1 MGSLTFAYRRQREA
15 ERGRFG
21 QRFADSA
28 AQLGGTSAAVRMAGA
43 YAMAALADETNET
56 NRRQQCIDVLCAYL
70 RLPHHSG
77 HRSDLLEQVVT
88 TDTTDAVG
96 GQTHNDQRTYRL
108 QPQEREV
115 RLTIV
120 GIIRDHLQ
128 KHAANGWQRR
138 HFNFSHAAF
147 DGGRFAGAEFS
158 DGTVDFRGAEFSDGT
173 VDFRGAEFSGGTVNF
188 QGAKFLPKGTVNFW
202 RGELS
207 GGTVNLGS
215 AAFSGRSVQLQG
227 SNFLPNGTVHFQGAK
242 FSGGTVNF
250 LGAKFFGGTVD
261 FLGTKF
267 SGSKVGF
274 LGGRL

>member
-70 RLPHHSG
+70 RLPYHSG

-88 TDTTDAVG
+88 TDTTVAVG

-128 KHAANGWQRR
+128 KHATIGWQGR
-138 HFNFSHAAF
+138 HFNFSHVAF
-147 DGGRFAGAEFS
+147 DGGSFAGAEFS
-158 DGTVDFRGAEFSDGT
+158 GATLDFQ
-173 VDFRGAEFSGGTVNF
+173 GAEFSGGTLDF
-188 QGAKFLPKGTVNFW
+188 QGAEFAGGTLDFQFAKV
-202 RGELS
+202 S
-207 GGTVNLGS
+207 GGTVGFGG
-215 AAFSGRSVQLQG
+215 AEFSGATLDFR
-227 SNFLPNGTVHFQGAK
+227 FAE
-242 FSGGTVNF
+242 FSGG
-250 LGAKFFGGTVD
+250 KVD
-261 FLGTKF
+261 FG
-267 SGSKVGF
+267 
-274 LGGRL
+274 